1 MSTVELTPAT
11 PFLTPFSFPVLDLVP
26 FYPEWL
32 WRWPSSPLHVLVSLR
47 AWWAAQS
54 GDPFFAT
61 AASAPANEAWFE
73 AFLYVEALVQLP
85 LTAYLVAELGSFR
98 PTRGAAELAGLAYGC
113 VTFMG
118 AVACCA
124 EIWRMG
130 PGRVRGEHWGRL
142 FWATYLPFCIVREFF
157 CHLSLGPL
165 PSALFLWGKMSVTD
179 LTCWVAGIMAVD
191 MYLRLLPRVRAPRQ
205 AKTPSRAS

>member
-1 MSTVELTPAT
+1 MTFLSIMSSKMRDKVYLSIVGTQLVGML
-11 PFLTPFSFPVLDLVP
+11 LLDLVP
-26 FYPEWL
+26 FYPEFL
-32 WRWPSSPLHVLVSLR
+32 WRWPSSPLHFLVSLR

-73 AFLYVEALVQLP
+73 AFLYVEGLVQLP

-130 PGRVRGEHWGRL
+130 PDRVRGEHWGRL
-142 FWATYLPFCIVREFF
+142 FWATYLPFCVI
-157 CHLSLGPL
+157 P
-165 PSALFLWGKMSVTD
+165 
-179 LTCWVAGIMAVD
+179 GIMAVD